1 MMQILAFI
9 IFVTSPNKNST
20 ETMNKKLQLLLITFL
35 CITLTDAQM
44 YIQNVNIVDV
54 LHQKIIPAQTV
65 MISNSVITS
74 IKPGKKMKIP
84 QGADIINGEGK
95 FLLPGMTDSH
105 VHFFQSGGL
114 YTRPDALDLRKQVPY
129 DKEIAWTQ
137 SHMEEM
143 LLRYLKSGITTVI
156 DPGATYHFLS
166 LRDSFKNKKN
176 LPTVYMSGPLITTYE
191 PEVFKNLGNNEP
203 FKLVST
209 VEDAKQLVQEQL
221 PYHPDCIKIWYIV
234 FGEGKKKEEQAK
246 KLEPVIKAIIDEAHK
261 NNLKVAVHATERFTA
276 QIAVQNGANF
286 LVHDIEDEV
295 ISDDFVKLLKS
306 RNVIVSPTLT
316 VMDNYYITFG
326 QHKNYTTYELE
337 NSNPKTIG
345 SIDDLKHL
353 SHSDDSVMI
362 QKLKAQV
369 TSPKVIDHVNT
380 TNEIRRINLKKL
392 MDGGVTIA
400 AGTDAGNIGTQ
411 HATSLIE
418 ELKAMKASGLTNWQV
433 LQSATINTTKI
444 FNSENS
450 LGSVTEGKTAD
461 LVLLRS
467 NPVENLD
474 HLTDIDMVFKNGQAM
489 PADNILKVTAEML
502 VQQQV
507 NGYNERN
514 IDAFLEPYAEDVEL
528 YTFPGTLLSKGKEA
542 MRKTYTG
549 MFSSLTD
556 LHCEIK
562 ERIINGNFVI
572 DKEIVSGLDRP
583 GKMEATAIYEIKND
597 KISKVYF
604 LP

>member
-1 MMQILAFI
+1 
-9 IFVTSPNKNST
+9 
-20 ETMNKKLQLLLITFL
+20 MNKKLQLLLIAFL
-35 CITLTDAQM
+35 CINLTDAQT

-54 LHQKIIPAQTV
+54 VHQKIIPAQTV
-65 MISNSVITS
+65 MISNSIITS

-84 QGADIINGEGK
+84 QGANIINGEGK

-129 DKEIAWTQ
+129 DKEITWTQ
-137 SHMEEM
+137 SHMEDM
-143 LLRYLKSGITTVI
+143 LQRYLKSGITTVI

-209 VEDAKQLVQEQL
+209 VEDAKKLVQEQL

-246 KLEPVIKAIIDEAHK
+246 KLEPVIKAVIDEAHK

-295 ISDDFVKLLKS
+295 VSDDFVKLLKS

-316 VMDNYYITFG
+316 VMDNYYSTFG

-345 SIDDLKHL
+345 SIDDLKYL

-362 QKLKAQV
+362 RRLKAQV

-433 LQSATINTTKI
+433 LQSATINPTKI
-444 FNSENS
+444 FNTENS
-450 LGSVTEGKTAD
+450 LGSITEGKTAD

-507 NGYNERN
+507 NGYNARN
-514 IDAFLEPYAEDVEL
+514 IDAFLEPYGEDVEL
-528 YTFPGTLLSKGKEA
+528 YTFPDTLLSKGKET
-542 MRKTYTG
+542 MRKTYTN
-549 MFSSLTD
+549 MFSTLTD

>member
-1 MMQILAFI
+1 
-9 IFVTSPNKNST
+9 
-20 ETMNKKLQLLLITFL
+20 MNNKLQLLLITFL
-35 CITLTDAQM
+35 CINLTDAQT

-65 MISNSVITS
+65 TISNSIITS

-84 QGADIINGEGK
+84 QGAHIINGEGK

-114 YTRPDALDLRKQVPY
+114 YTRPDALDLRKQAPY
-129 DKEIAWTQ
+129 DKEIAWAQ

-143 LLRYLKSGITTVI
+143 LQRYLKSGITTVI

-191 PEVFKNLGNNEP
+191 PEVFKNLGQNEP

-209 VEDAKQLVQEQL
+209 VEDAKKLVQEQL

-246 KLEPVIKAIIDEAHK
+246 KLEPVIKAVIDEAHK
-261 NNLKVAVHATERFTA
+261 NNIKVAVHATERFTA

-295 ISDDFVKLLKS
+295 VSDDFVKLLKS

-316 VMDNYYITFG
+316 VMDNYYSTFG

-362 QKLKAQV
+362 RRLKAQV
-369 TSPKVIDHVNT
+369 TSPKVIDHINT
-380 TNEIRRINLKKL
+380 TNGIRKINLKKL

-418 ELKAMKASGLTNWQV
+418 ELKAMKASGLTNWQIV
-433 LQSATINTTKI
+433 QSATINPTKI
-444 FNSENS
+444 FNTENI
-450 LGSVTEGKTAD
+450 LGSITEGKTAD

-474 HLTDIDMVFKNGQAM
+474 HLTEIDMIFKNGQAM
-489 PADNILKVTAEML
+489 PADNILKVTPEML
-502 VQQQV
+502 IQQQV

-528 YTFPGTLLSKGKEA
+528 YTFPDTLLSKGKEA
-542 MRKTYTG
+542 IRKTYTG
-549 MFSSLTD
+549 MFSTFTD

-572 DKEIVSGLDRP
+572 DKEIVSGLGRT
-583 GKMEATAIYEIKND
+583 GKIEATVIYEIKND